1 MTWPA
6 ISSDLAE
13 ESEWDEAKQKNR
25 ATTWSLDVSSNPIL
39 RSGTIKV
46 YFSDKAQQSR
56 MDTDIQP
63 RLSHVLMCFSPNY
76 ITSTEYIGTG
86 FRKKLFQSH
95 LHYSKEHAVTMHFL
109 CVEHLSPGFHTLLHN
124 AGAAR
129 QGFGF
134 IAPDEG
140 GDDIFAHSRQ
150 FIGDNADLCK
160 DSPGAIG
167 LSVRFCLYKI
177 WRRWDGHCCIYKS
190 CLILA
195 PLMCC
200 QSFSVFLGSALP
212 DFHDDSSYVIAS
224 ENTRTSEWTHES
236 YIILKWAP
244 DNKTSQPTE
253 TLENQTKAGP

>member
-1 MTWPA
+1 M
-6 ISSDLAE
+6 
-13 ESEWDEAKQKNR
+13 
-25 ATTWSLDVSSNPIL
+25 
-39 RSGTIKV
+39 
-46 YFSDKAQQSR
+46 
-56 MDTDIQP
+56 
-63 RLSHVLMCFSPNY
+63 
-76 ITSTEYIGTG
+76 
-86 FRKKLFQSH
+86 
-95 LHYSKEHAVTMHFL
+95 
-109 CVEHLSPGFHTLLHN
+109 CVEHLSPGFHTLLHT

-200 QSFSVFLGSALP
+200 PSFSVFLGSALP
-212 DFHDDSSYVIAS
+212 DFHDDSSYVFAS

-236 YIILKWAP
+236 WESYNSEVKPPTTRQVNQQKHWRIKQKQGPRDEHFNLEHWQFRWAVCGSLHWVYVKWWCQRFQEGDRVKFDAAWDEQRSKMKVRWSVDRRVVAISP
-244 DNKTSQPTE
+244 RWSASKYLCWRRSIE
-253 TLENQTKAGP
+253 CCMVVMKESRVIGL